1 MKYSALIV
9 AAGKGTRVGLGYNK
23 MFYFMKRYGQT
34 VLEKVTQVFLDD
46 PNCAQIVIVTNRH
59 DMHKIV
65 LRHEHGDIIHVN
77 GGPTRQDSVLNGL
90 MAVSQDVV
98 LIHDGARPWID
109 HDSIDRLLQSM
120 KTEKAA
126 ILAVKTKDTI
136 KEVKDNYIVKTVDR
150 EYLQSAQTPQAFK
163 TSLIIEAYVRANEQ
177 NIRVTDDAQVIELMT
192 NIPVRIVEGSYLNN
206 KITTKDDLKD
216 L

>member
-1 MKYSALIV
+1 MDYSALIV

-23 MFYFMKRYGQT
+23 MFYFMRRYGKT

-46 PNCAQIVIVTNRH
+46 PNCTQIVIVTNRH
-59 DMHKIV
+59 DMSKIV
-65 LRHEHGDIIHVN
+65 LDHEQGHIIHVN

-90 MAVSQDVV
+90 MAISEETV
-98 LIHDGARPWID
+98 LIHDGARPWVD
-109 HDSIDRLLQSM
+109 HDSIARLLETM

-136 KEVKDNYIVKTVDR
+136 KEVSGDYITKTIDR
-150 EYLQSAQTPQAFK
+150 EHLQSAQTPQAFK
-163 TSLIIEAYVRANEQ
+163 TSVILDAYIKANEQ
-177 NIRVTDDAQVIELMT
+177 QVSVTDDAQVIELMT
-192 NIPVRIVEGSYLNN
+192 DIPVRVVEGSYLNN
-206 KITTKDDLKD
+206 KITTRDDLKD